1 MTDEHNMRTIS
12 AYRNYLLQKTGSKED
27 VDVWGLD
34 QFVNTPNIDR
44 IAAEGA
50 LYSNFY
56 TVAPL
61 CTPSRASF
69 MTGMYPT
76 FTGASENSL
85 PLDPNLKTFADVLSD
100 KLFYHTAYFG
110 KVSFL
115 PWTIIHTAILFTH
128 NTSYSGI

>member
-12 AYRNYLLQKTGSKED
+12 AYRNYLLAKTGSKED

-44 IAAEGA
+44 IAKGGA

-69 MTGMYPT
+69 MTGAYPT
-76 FTGASENSL
+76 HTGASDNSS
-85 PLDPNLKTFADVLSD
+85 PLDPNLKTFADILSD
-100 KLFYHTAYFG
+100 ELFYHTAYFG
-110 KVSFL
+110 KVCLL
-115 PWTIIHTAILFTH
+115 P
-128 NTSYSGI
+128 